1 VSPTKVEGV
10 KGVISPFTA
19 VGAKQ
24 VSADSRTA
32 YATVVFT
39 SDSHE
44 AMAQK
49 LAKAAATSQ
58 LDVQVG
64 GAAFTKINP
73 GASARLSASW
83 RP

>member
-1 VSPTKVEGV
+1 VARVQGV

-19 VGAKQ
+19 AGAKQ

-39 SDSHE
+39 SDSHAGAAE
-44 AMAQK
+44 K
-49 LAKAAATSQ
+49 LAEAAATGQ

-73 GASARLSASW
+73 GGAARLSASLLPW
-83 RP
+83 